1 MSVEGVTKSFLPPA
15 PFTKKMLLTTD
26 HKFQELDNI
35 SHMNKRA
42 KHFSICVDN
51 VFEDPDLIR
60 KWALTLDY
68 TSHPQGHWPGKRSTN
83 FQDIEPELNRQFIF
97 KVLGLHGTNLWSRWE
112 ASLVTFHKIK
122 RFSDNKD
129 SIKNEGWVHT
139 DEDDKNTI
147 AGVVYLTPN
156 IDIDSGTSLFNFKP
170 DVPKEVEAKF
180 WWNKQIEKKNFMVKG
195 GEIDDIDK
203 YEKALKENNDMFF
216 ETTRFNNVYNRM
228 LIYDGRQPHRANS
241 FYHEGEER
249 LSLIYFIHNLEVTDR
264 DKKVVSPLSFIRSN
278 DTFEKMVTILA

>member
-1 MSVEGVTKSFLPPA
+1 
-15 PFTKKMLLTTD
+15 
-26 HKFQELDNI
+26 
-35 SHMNKRA
+35 
-42 KHFSICVDN
+42 
-51 VFEDPDLIR
+51 
-60 KWALTLDY
+60 
-68 TSHPQGHWPGKRSTN
+68 
-83 FQDIEPELNRQFIF
+83 
-97 KVLGLHGTNLWSRWE
+97 
-112 ASLVTFHKIK
+112 
-122 RFSDNKD
+122 
-129 SIKNEGWVHT
+129 
-139 DEDDKNTI
+139 
-147 AGVVYLTPN
+147 
-156 IDIDSGTSLFNFKP
+156 
-170 DVPKEVEAKF
+170 
-180 WWNKQIEKKNFMVKG
+180 MVKG